1 MPLASSEHEY
11 NVSGCISINT
21 MHNDIRTRYR
31 LGYSEQPLPFTE
43 YSYTLTCDPESI
55 GQIRKFIDFY
65 YDKGLTINKCK

>member
-1 MPLASSEHEY
+1 
-11 NVSGCISINT
+11 